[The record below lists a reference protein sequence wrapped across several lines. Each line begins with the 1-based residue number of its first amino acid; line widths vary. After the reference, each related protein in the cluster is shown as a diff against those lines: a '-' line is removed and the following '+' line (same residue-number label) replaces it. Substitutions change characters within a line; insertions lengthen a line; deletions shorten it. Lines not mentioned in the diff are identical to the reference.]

1 MPINNTEGTQ
11 VHKRSVLFI
20 VIDTPREIDLQYIIN
35 NINSQKNIHQK
46 IAIITK
52 GQINLGLSNENSNN
66 TFIYGSNN
74 EDLNS
79 LINSI
84 IIESSEEY
92 VSFWFKGQWSHTSR
106 IIYQIENMERTHKA
120 ISVLNYT
127 LMYEK
132 NLKMAAV
139 SPRFL
144 NFTSSL
150 WKKNYLL
157 ELGCTGISLAT
168 GKTLDVSGDILKRI
182 SPVTLPYLL
191 IIFDEDQSQSRD
203 ARYEYI
209 WDSFIPVSDNLLN
222 LINGIERID
231 VYTDGLSK
239 ALEIP
244 KAIENIEYAF
254 TRGEIL
260 L

>member
-1 MPINNTEGTQ
+1 MSINNTEEKK
-11 VHKRSVLFI
+11 VHKKSVLFI
-20 VIDTPREIDLQYIIN
+20 VIDTPGEIDLQYIIN
-35 NINSQKNIHQK
+35 NINSQKNISQK

-52 GQINLGLSNENSNN
+52 EKINLGLSNENSSN
-66 TFIYGSNN
+66 TFIYSSNKK
-74 EDLNS
+74 DLNS

-84 IIESSEEY
+84 VIESSEEY

-106 IIYQIENMERTHKA
+106 IIYQIEDMERTHKA
-120 ISVLNYT
+120 VSVLNYT

-157 ELGCTGISLAT
+157 ELGCTGISLAA
-168 GKTLDVSGDILKRI
+168 GKTLDVSPDILKRI

-191 IIFDEDQSQSRD
+191 IIFDEDQSQLRDSR
-203 ARYEYI
+203 YQYI
-209 WDSFIPVSDNLLN
+209 WDSFITVNDSLLN

-231 VYTDGLSK
+231 VYTDDISK
-239 ALEIP
+239 ALENP
-244 KAIENIEYAF
+244 KVIESIEYAF
-254 TRGEIL
+254 ARGESL